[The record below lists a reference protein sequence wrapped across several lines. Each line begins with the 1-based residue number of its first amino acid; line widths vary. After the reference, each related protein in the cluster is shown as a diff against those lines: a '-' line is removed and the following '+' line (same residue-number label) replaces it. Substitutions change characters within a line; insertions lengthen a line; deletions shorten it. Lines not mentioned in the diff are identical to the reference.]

1 MMTLFLVSFL
11 LSSSHAYMKF
21 CRLFEGKKC
30 TTVKWSFT
38 SRKSKSECR
47 TKQIMLVR
55 GGSNDKDGGGE
66 SNRISSE
73 EFDDLIFDE
82 DGEVS
87 ENLGNYDIDSS
98 GTDISI
104 DVETDSELYDGLEET
119 SLQTYENDNE
129 DSISDVL
136 DEQRT
141 VELTQRK
148 EENFSATEDFEEKLD
163 SHNSSDESN
172 RVDEMIESDF
182 EEEGYEENE
191 KSKYDDNIQEKLFPV
206 SSPDSYL
213 QGESDIES
221 NLLEDNHIAIDDSI
235 ESEEKVAE
243 GNGSNESQKGLT
255 DDMLLE
261 PSNVGLLD
269 DDESCIDRL
278 DEADAY
284 DDLTLAETLSQLPS
298 EGSSQSNYIDSGRDA
313 EEPKLSPQTN
323 CNEDITT
330 FKIKG
335 TVDEEKVNQKET
347 KEEEE
352 SYLLESFISQLP
364 DYLSSESVHFVIT
377 RRMRRVLMNELNY
390 SAQDVSQM
398 RPRVAA
404 LVIQRNLQKPT
415 SGMPQEWRHFDIDY
429 ESPSRVASLLKAAK
443 KFVLPALSA
452 TVVGMLVT
460 KSIENQFNDVKSKTT
475 SCETDKYHVS
485 DNLNADNVEDTE
497 QVFNDS
503 IAKEVDSKN
512 DLSAIHENEKPRS
525 ESLRTIRDLDD
536 TWLDKLLTR
545 ILDRVSLS
553 NK

>member
-1 MMTLFLVSFL
+1 
-11 LSSSHAYMKF
+11 MKF

-235 ESEEKVAE
+235 DSEEKVAE

>member
-1 MMTLFLVSFL
+1 MITLFLVSFL

-21 CRLFEGKKC
+21 CRLFEGNKC
-30 TTVKWSFT
+30 TAVKWSFT
-38 SRKSKSECR
+38 SKKSKSECR

-141 VELTQRK
+141 VELTQTK

-163 SHNSSDESN
+163 FQNSSDESN

-206 SSPDSYL
+206 FSPDSYL
-213 QGESDIES
+213 QGESDIESS

-235 ESEEKVAE
+235 DSEEKVAE

-335 TVDEEKVNQKET
+335 AVDEENVNQKET

-429 ESPSRVASLLKAAK
+429 ESPSRVASLFKAAK

-452 TVVGMLVT
+452 TVVGMLVS

-485 DNLNADNVEDTE
+485 DYLNAEDTE

-512 DLSAIHENEKPRS
+512 DQSAIHENEKPRS

-536 TWLDKLLTR
+536 TWLDKLFTR

>member
-1 MMTLFLVSFL
+1 
-11 LSSSHAYMKF
+11 MKF

-30 TTVKWSFT
+30 TAVKLSFT
-38 SRKSKSECR
+38 SRKFKSEYR
-47 TKQIMLVR
+47 AKHIVLVR
-55 GGSNDKDGGGE
+55 GGSNDKGGGGE

-82 DGEVS
+82 DGEIS
-87 ENLGNYDIDSS
+87 EDLGNYDIDSS

-104 DVETDSELYDGLEET
+104 DVEADTELYDGLEET
-119 SLQTYENDNE
+119 SLQTYENDHE

-136 DEQRT
+136 DEQIT
-141 VELTQRK
+141 MSLTHRK
-148 EENFSATEDFEEKLD
+148 GGEDLSATEDFEEKLEFN
-163 SHNSSDESN
+163 NSSDESN
-172 RVDEMIESDF
+172 RVDEIIESDF

-191 KSKYDDNIQEKLFPV
+191 KSRYDDIDNIQEQLFPI

-221 NLLEDNHIAIDDSI
+221 NNLLEDNHITIDDSI
-235 ESEEKVAE
+235 ESEEKLAE

-255 DDMLLE
+255 DDMPLE
-261 PSNVGLLD
+261 PSNVELLD

-284 DDLTLAETLSQLPS
+284 DDLTAAEILSQLPS
-298 EGSSQSNYIDSGRDA
+298 EGSSQSKYIDSGRDA
-313 EEPKLSPQTN
+313 EEPELSPQTI

-330 FKIKG
+330 FKIKE
-335 TVDEEKVNQKET
+335 TAVEERVNQAET

-352 SYLLESFISQLP
+352 TYLLESFISQLP

-404 LVIQRNLQKPT
+404 LVIQRNLQKPA

-429 ESPSRVASLLKAAK
+429 ESPSQVASLFKVAK

-460 KSIENQFNDVKSKTT
+460 KNIENRFNDVKSKTT
-475 SCETDKYHVS
+475 SGETDQCHVS
-485 DNLNADNVEDTE
+485 DNLNADNAEDTE

-503 IAKEVDSKN
+503 IARELDSKN
-512 DLSAIHENEKPRS
+512 DQSAMHENEIPRS